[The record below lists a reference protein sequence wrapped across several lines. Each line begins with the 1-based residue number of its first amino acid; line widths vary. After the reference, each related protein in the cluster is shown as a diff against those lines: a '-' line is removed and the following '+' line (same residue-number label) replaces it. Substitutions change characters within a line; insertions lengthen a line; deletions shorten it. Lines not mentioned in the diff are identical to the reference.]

1 MRARVVVYL
10 LFACFTMIAAAR
22 AAEERGVVPDG
33 AYTPYV
39 APASDEGESA
49 MAGFKL
55 PPGFKVDLFAAEP
68 RLSNPVSFTIDE
80 HGRFFVVETFR
91 RKKDVIDIRNEM
103 SWLDEDTASRTVA
116 ARIEMI
122 TRHRTPEVVVDMT
135 RAFERVKLIEDRDG
149 DGHADHDQVFADGF
163 NRLEDGIAAGIL
175 VRGSD
180 VFFTDIPSLWRL
192 RDTNGDGVAD
202 TRDELQYG
210 YGVRYNFNGHDLHGL
225 RFGPDGKLYFSIGDR
240 GMHVEKTPDG
250 RVVSNPDS
258 GCVLRC
264 NPDGTELEVF
274 HTGLRNP
281 QELAFDEYG
290 NLFTGDNNCDA
301 GDKARWVYVVEGGD
315 SGWRVGYQNQDFPG
329 VRGPWMYEGLWQ
341 EKPNFPTFYLLPP
354 VVELNAS
361 GPSGLTHDPGTGLPP
376 EFAGRFFLADFRGG
390 PALSSVQ
397 ALLCKPKG
405 ATFEMVE
412 QKPIIGNVLVTD
424 VEFGYD
430 GLYLTDWTNGWVT
443 TGKGRI
449 YHLWHEAAIKD
460 PKVAEAKKIIG
471 EGMAK
476 RPTDEVVNLLAHADQ
491 RVRQAAQF
499 ELVARGEA
507 DRLKAVA
514 RDPSNRL
521 ARFHAIWGLGQL
533 ARKTRG
539 VMEPVVSLLSDRDD
553 EVRTQAAKVLGDVHD
568 FKPAVGPMVKALD
581 DASPRVK
588 FYAALGVG
596 KLGAKEAG
604 PKIVELLRSNA
615 DQDPYLRHACVM
627 ALSKLRTPEELA
639 GMAGDE
645 SSSVR
650 MGALLALRRLQSPLV
665 ANFLDDKEPNL
676 VLEAARAINDVPI
689 DPAMP
694 KLAMMLN
701 KQGLSEPV
709 VYRAMNANYRAGT
722 PQGAA
727 ALAQF
732 ADGPAKDMFR
742 VEALHMLA
750 AWDKVPG
757 RDRVVGN
764 WRPLPAGTARDQKIA
779 SDAAGPV
786 MPDIL
791 RTAPDEVRTVA
802 AGLVTRLGVKD
813 APLLA
818 ELAGDRKLSPAVR
831 AAALGALAE
840 TGDASLAAAVDDAMK
855 DSSERVRAA
864 GVRALAKLPDPVKRL
879 GAILEPADGASSASI
894 PEQQAAIESLASIP
908 GEDADRIIADLLT
921 RMTAGGSESG
931 HVPAGVRLDVLEAA
945 AARKSASVAEPLA
958 KYEKTRDAND
968 PLSAWRESLEGGDVA
983 AGEKIFK
990 ERLDVSCMRCHSV
1003 NKKGGKAGP
1012 DLAGVGV
1019 RLDRQHILES
1029 IIQPSKVIAAG
1040 FETVT
1045 VRLKDGTTYVG
1056 LVKDEDANT
1065 LHLVDP
1071 GKSDKRI
1078 DKTKIKARRG
1088 GASSMPENISATLSK
1103 RDVRNLVAYL
1113 SSLDKPVKEKKK
1125 GGTEA
1130 GE

>member
-1 MRARVVVYL
+1 
-10 LFACFTMIAAAR
+10 MI
-22 AAEERGVVPDG
+22 
-33 AYTPYV
+33 
-39 APASDEGESA
+39 
-49 MAGFKL
+49 K
-55 PPGFKVDLFAAEP
+55 
-68 RLSNPVSFTIDE
+68 
-80 HGRFFVVETFR
+80 
-91 RKKDVIDIRNEM
+91 
-103 SWLDEDTASRTVA
+103 
-116 ARIEMI
+116 
-122 TRHRTPEVVVDMT
+122 RHRTPEEVADMQ
-135 RAFERVKLIEDRDG
+135 RAFERVQLIEDRDG
-149 DGHADHDQVFADGF
+149 DGHADHDHVFADGF

-180 VFFTDIPSLWRL
+180 VFFTNIPSLWRL

-202 TRDELQYG
+202 VRDELQYG

-225 RFGPDGKLYFSIGDR
+225 RFGPDGKLYFSLGDR
-240 GMHVEKTPDG
+240 GMHVEKTPDH
-250 RVVSNPDS
+250 RVVDNPDS

-315 SGWRVGYQNQDFPG
+315 SGWRVGYQSQDFPG
-329 VRGPWMYEGLWQ
+329 ARGPWMYEGLWQ
-341 EKPNFPTFYLLPP
+341 EKPNFPTFYRLPP

-361 GPSGLTHDPGTGLPP
+361 GPSGLTHDPGTGLP
-376 EFAGRFFLADFRGG
+376 EDFRGRFFLADFRGG

-430 GLYLTDWTNGWVT
+430 GLYVTDWTNGWVT

-449 YHLWHEAAIKD
+449 YHLWHEEAIKN
-460 PKVAEAKKIIG
+460 PAVAETKKIIG
-471 EGMAK
+471 EGMT
-476 RPTDEVVNLLAHADQ
+476 RRTTDEVVKLLAHVDQ

-507 DRLKAVA
+507 DRLKTVA
-514 RDPSNRL
+514 HDPAHRI

-533 ARKTRG
+533 SRQTPG
-539 VMEPVVSLLSDRDD
+539 VMEPVVSLLSDGDD
-553 EVRTQAAKVLGDVHD
+553 EVRTQAAKVLGDVHG
-568 FKPAVGPMVKALD
+568 FTPAVAPMVKALE
-581 DASPRVK
+581 DAAPRVK
-588 FYAALGVG
+588 FYAAMGVG
-596 KLGAKEAG
+596 KLGVKEAV

-615 DQDPYLRHACVM
+615 DQEAYLRHAYVM

-639 GMAGDE
+639 GMSGDE

-650 MGALLALRRLQSPLV
+650 MGALLGLRRLQSPLI
-665 ANFLDDKEPNL
+665 ANFLDDKDPNL

-689 DPAMP
+689 EPAMP
-694 KLAMMLN
+694 KLAMLLN
-701 KQGLSEPV
+701 REGLSDPV

-722 PQGAA
+722 SEGAA
-727 ALAQF
+727 ALAKF
-732 ADGPAKDMFR
+732 ADSSAKDMFR
-742 VEALHMLA
+742 IEALHMLA

-764 WRPLPAGTARDQKIA
+764 WRELPAGTVRDQKIA
-779 SDAAGPV
+779 SNAAGPV
-786 MPDIL
+786 MPNIL

-802 AGLVTRLGVKD
+802 AGLVARLGVKD

-818 ELAGDRKLSPAVR
+818 ELAEDKKLSAGVR

-840 TGDASLAAAVDDAMK
+840 TGDASLAAAVENAMK
-855 DSSERVRAA
+855 DSHERVRAA

-879 GAILEPADGASSASI
+879 SALLLGDEQSSPVSI
-894 PEQQAAIESLASIP
+894 PEQQAAIEALASIP
-908 GEDADRIIADLLT
+908 GSEADHIIADLLS
-921 RMTAGGSESG
+921 RMTASGPNAG
-931 HVPAGVRLDVLEAA
+931 HVPAGIRLDVLEAA

-958 KYEKTRDAND
+958 KYEKTRDPGD
-968 PLSAWRESLEGGDVA
+968 PLSAWRETLEGGDVA
-983 AGEKIFK
+983 AGERIFK
-990 ERLDVSCMRCHSV
+990 ERLDVSCIRCHSV
-1003 NKKGGKAGP
+1003 NRKGGKAGP

-1019 RLDRQHILES
+1019 RLDRPHILES
-1029 IIQPSKVIAAG
+1029 IIQPSKVIAPG

-1056 LVKDEDANT
+1056 LVKDEDAKV

-1088 GASSMPENISATLSK
+1088 GMSSMPENISATLSK
-1103 RDVRNLVAYL
+1103 RDVRNLVEFL

>member
-1 MRARVVVYL
+1 L
-10 LFACFTMIAAAR
+10 LFVCFTVATAR
-22 AAEERGVVPDG
+22 AADEPAAPVG

-39 APASDEGESA
+39 APASDEAEA
-49 MAGFKL
+49 ALAQFKL

-116 ARIEMI
+116 ARIAMI
-122 TRHRTPEVVVDMT
+122 KRHRTPEEVVDMT
-135 RAFERVKLIEDRDG
+135 HAFERVKIIEDRDG
-149 DGHADHDQVFADGF
+149 DGHADHDHVFADGF

-175 VRGSD
+175 VHGSD
-180 VFFTDIPSLWRL
+180 VFFTNIPSLWRL

-202 TRDELQYG
+202 VRDELQYG

-225 RFGPDGKLYFSIGDR
+225 RYGPDGKLYFSIGDR
-240 GMHVEKTPDG
+240 GAHVEKTPDG

-258 GCVLRC
+258 GCVFRC
-264 NPDGTELEVF
+264 NPDGTELEIF
-274 HTGLRNP
+274 ATGLRNP
-281 QELAFDEYG
+281 QELAFDEFG

-315 SGWRVGYQNQDFPG
+315 SGWREGYQSQDFPG
-329 VRGPWMYEGLWQ
+329 ARGPWMYEGLWQ
-341 EKPNFPTFYLLPP
+341 EKPNFPTFYRLPP
-354 VVELNAS
+354 VKELNAS
-361 GPSGLTHDPGTGLPP
+361 GPAGLTHDPGTGLPP
-376 EFAGRFFLADFRGG
+376 EFAGHFFLADFRGG

-430 GLYLTDWTNGWVT
+430 GMYITDWTNGWVT

-449 YHLWHEAAIKD
+449 YHLWHEEAIKD
-460 PKVAEAKKIIG
+460 PKVAETKKLID
-471 EGMAK
+471 EGMA
-476 RPTDEVVNLLAHADQ
+476 RRTTDEVVKLLAHVDQ
-491 RVRQAAQF
+491 RVRQAVQF
-499 ELVARGEA
+499 ELVARGET

-514 RDPSNRL
+514 KDPAHRL
-521 ARFHAIWGLGQL
+521 ARFHAIWGLGQI
-533 ARKTRG
+533 ARKTPA
-539 VMEPVVSLLSDRDD
+539 VMDAVVPLLTDSDD
-553 EVRTQAAKVLGDVHD
+553 EVRTQAAKVLADVRG
-568 FKPAVGPMVKALD
+568 FGPSSEALLKAID

-596 KLGAKEAG
+596 KLGVRAAV

-615 DQDPYLRHACVM
+615 DQDPYIRHACVM
-627 ALSKLRTPEELA
+627 ALSKLRMPDELA
-639 GMAGDE
+639 SMSGDE

-650 MGALLALRRLQSPLV
+650 MGALLALRRLESPLV
-665 ANFLDDKEPNL
+665 ANFLDDKDPNL

-689 DPAMP
+689 DAAMP
-694 KLAMMLN
+694 KLAAMLN
-701 KQGLSEPV
+701 HQGLSDPI

-722 PQGAA
+722 SQGAA
-727 ALAQF
+727 ALAKF
-732 ADGPAKDMFR
+732 ADSPAKDMFR

-757 RDRVVGN
+757 RDRVMGT
-764 WRPLPAGTARDQKIA
+764 WRPLPAGTVRDQQIA
-779 SDAAGPV
+779 KNAAGPV
-786 MPDIL
+786 MSNIL
-791 RTAPDEVRTVA
+791 RTAPDDVRTVA

-818 ELAGDRKLSPAVR
+818 ELSGDAKLSPAVR

-840 TGDASLAAAVDDAMK
+840 TGDASLAGAVENAMK
-855 DSSERVRAA
+855 DSSDRVRAA
-864 GVRALAKLPDPVKRL
+864 GVRAMAKLPDPVKRL
-879 GAILEPADGASSASI
+879 SAILVGDETSSSASI
-894 PEQQAAIESLASIP
+894 PEQQAAVDSLASIP
-908 GEDADRIIADLLT
+908 GEETDRVIANLLT
-921 RMTAGGSESG
+921 QMTAGGPDSG
-931 HVPAGVRLDVLEAA
+931 HVPPGIRLDVLEAA

-958 KYEKTRDAND
+958 KYEKTRNPAD
-968 PLSAWRESLEGGDVA
+968 PLSAWRVSLEGGDA
-983 AGEKIFK
+983 SLGEKIFK
-990 ERLDVSCMRCHSV
+990 ERLDVSCIRCHSV

-1029 IIQPSKVIAAG
+1029 IIQPSKVIAPG